1 MEKYFLL
8 ILILLTTSCA
18 SGTWSHVTD
27 SNSNLEFDKGYCRSL
42 ANSKSPT
49 RLCRNPFYCEPDE
62 WSETIVSIAK
72 NNSTFDHCMYK
83 KGYKYE

>member
-1 MEKYFLL
+1 MKKIMVLTLFLL
-8 ILILLTTSCA
+8 TSCA
-18 SGTWSHVTD
+18 TGTWDHLSGN
-27 SNSNLEFDKGYCRSL
+27 NSNLNFDKGYCRSL

-49 RLCRNPFYCEPDE
+49 HLCRDPFYCEPDE

-83 KGYKYE
+83 RGYIHE